1 MELMQRIEEALKE
14 AIRGRQESGRN
25 AVRLLLTALKV
36 REKELKRLLD
46 EPEIQQVI
54 ASQIKQRR
62 DSAEQYLAGG
72 RKDLAALEEEEIEI
86 LVGFLPEQ
94 LTPEALAGLV
104 SAAIAESGARS
115 VKDMGK
121 VMKLLM
127 PKVAGRADGKLV
139 NEMVRSKLSS

>member
-25 AVRLLLTALKV
+25 AVRLLLTAIKV
-36 REKELKRLLD
+36 REKELKRPLD

-54 ASQIKQRR
+54 ASQLKQRR

-86 LVGFLPEQ
+86 LKGFLPEQ
-94 LTPEALAGLV
+94 LPPESLAGLV
-104 SAAIAESGARS
+104 DAAIAESGARS
-115 VKDMGK
+115 VKDMGR

-139 NEMVRSKLSS
+139 NEMVRSRLSS